1 MDRGYALFKTAL
13 GACGIAWGPRGITA
27 VELSEASDRLP
38 IALKP
43 PRWVERVIQKVR
55 RHLAGK
61 PQDLS
66 DVRLDLD
73 GVPPFH
79 RRVYRVAR
87 AVGPGRTVTYGAL
100 AAQAGS
106 PGASRAVGQ
115 AMARNPFLLVVPC
128 HRVLGSGHEL
138 VGFSA
143 RGGCATKARLLALE
157 GLEMEGKLP
166 SR

>member
-1 MDRGYALFKTAL
+1 MDRGHAVFETAL
-13 GACGIAWGPRGITA
+13 GACGIAWSPRGITA
-27 VELSEASDRLP
+27 LKLP
-38 IALKP
+38 DARERAPFEKP

-73 GVPPFH
+73 GIPPFH

-87 AVGPGRTVTYGAL
+87 AVGPGRTVTYGEL

-128 HRVLGSGHEL
+128 HRVLGSGREL

-157 GLEMEGKLP
+157 GLEMEGESP